1 MTTKLEGEDTVF
13 LPFKPGARRPWGTPV
28 GYRVIDELPV
38 AQILARPTFMRIL
51 KDFALFE
58 PSKSGKKDGRLVF
71 PRFHQ
76 LRAVERVVGDI
87 ESNRTGKRYLIWHS
101 AGSGKTKTIAWL
113 SHRLIRHMGS
123 DSTSTF
129 DSVIVVTDRNVLD
142 ENIRHDM
149 NLVQSSKG
157 LVVSVGEK
165 SGRSH
170 PS

>member
-1 MTTKLEGEDTVF
+1 
-13 LPFKPGARRPWGTPV
+13 
-28 GYRVIDELPV
+28 
-38 AQILARPTFMRIL
+38 MRIL

-58 PSKSGKKDGRLVF
+58 PNKSGKKDGRLVF

-87 ESNRTGKRYLIWHS
+87 EANGPGKRYLIWHS

-123 DSTSTF
+123 DSKSTF

-142 ENIRHDM
+142 ENVRHDM

-157 LVVSVGEK
+157 LVVNVGEK
-165 SGRSH
+165 SGAKSPQLKRALLEGDTSSLAPSKRS
-170 PS
+170 PKSWS